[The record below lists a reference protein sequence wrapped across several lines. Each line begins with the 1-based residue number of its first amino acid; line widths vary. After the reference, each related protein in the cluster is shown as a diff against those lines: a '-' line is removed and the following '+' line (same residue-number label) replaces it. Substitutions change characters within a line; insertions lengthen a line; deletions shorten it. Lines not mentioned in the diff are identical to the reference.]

1 MTNITHRRGGVGV
14 RPVII
19 FHLFTLWQLPPLAS
33 CLSSLPVVSPSG
45 HLPLLLPLASPGQLP
60 LLIASF
66 PFWPVTSPPCQ
77 LALLAS
83 VASPGAATHL
93 LTPDGPKLTQHQL
106 LSCKSTLQIRRTF
119 SVILWSYFQ
128 SEISSLEVAKSCLH
142 SRANRTYWFQAW
154 MKL

>member
-77 LALLAS
+77 LALLLAS
-83 VASPGAATHL
+83 CLSWGSYTLAHTRWTKADTTSASQLQVYIADSEDFLCHIII
-93 LTPDGPKLTQHQL
+93 LT
-106 LSCKSTLQIRRTF
+106 
-119 SVILWSYFQ
+119 WSYFQ
-128 SEISSLEVAKSCLH
+128 SEISLQS
-142 SRANRTYWFQAW
+142 
-154 MKL
+154 